1 MERSRI
7 VVLIG
12 MFLLLM
18 PREKMILG
26 STFWVVLKTSFVN
39 LFKNFQAHLA
49 TVQSRNIC
57 LELEVVSGQYLQ
69 LASSGSPI
77 LKDCLSG
84 VQFCLRK
91 TFRMRVE
98 LWGRGQVFETFLMAS
113 SHAFS
118 SKG

>member
-12 MFLLLM
+12 IFLVLI
-18 PREKMILG
+18 PREKMMLG
-26 STFWVVLKTSFVN
+26 STFWVMLKISFVN

-49 TVQSRNIC
+49 TVQSRKEC
-57 LELEVVSGQYLQ
+57 LELETVSGQYLQ
-69 LASSGSPI
+69 IASSGSPD

-84 VQFCLRK
+84 DQFCLRK
-91 TFRMRVE
+91 TFRMKVE
-98 LWGRGQVFETFLMAS
+98 EWGREHLFDTFLIAS
-113 SHAFS
+113 IHSFS